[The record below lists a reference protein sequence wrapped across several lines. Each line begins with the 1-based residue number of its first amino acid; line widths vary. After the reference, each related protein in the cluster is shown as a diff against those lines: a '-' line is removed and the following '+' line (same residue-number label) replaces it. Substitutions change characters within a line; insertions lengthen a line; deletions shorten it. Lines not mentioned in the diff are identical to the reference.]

1 MKKLAL
7 FAFVAISFTAM
18 SCKQEPKVG
27 EPTTVVED
35 SVVVEKTD
43 VPAADSV
50 EGVTVDST
58 KALKPTETNKES
70 VAK

>member
-18 SCKQEPKVG
+18 SCKKEPKVG
-27 EPTTVVED
+27 EPTTKVED
-35 SVVVEKTD
+35 SVVVEKTE
-43 VPAADSV
+43 VPSADSV
-50 EGVTVDST
+50 EGVTVDSAKT
-58 KALKPTETNKES
+58 IKTTETKKDS